1 MESYKGEL
9 GSEVELLLARID
21 NAEKAVAQA
30 EADFNQATESDKEIW
45 QNRLNQR
52 NEVAQ
57 RLKAELDSL
66 KPTV

>member
-52 NEVAQ
+52 NEVVQ